1 MRTSYFPHF
10 VARDETPQKE
20 GKSKQVGIITLSLCH
35 FSVQNMNIG
44 ATPVDLLIDCSGALA
59 STEIVVLSTMNIIL
73 GLFSVFGNALI
84 LAAIYKVAT
93 QRTVSNVFI
102 ASMSVADFS
111 VGLLMN
117 PLWVAKSILNI
128 WKSDN
133 KLSTVIEVL
142 TMQTIVAT
150 TFSLCAVSV
159 DRYIAVT
166 KMRYHEIMTW
176 KRVRII
182 IVFIW
187 MFSILFASL
196 RLFITNPFQLPK
208 LWLAATVITVI
219 VPITLISVCY
229 YLIFKAARQQIRRIS
244 LQKTFNPDE
253 IIVQVKN
260 RKAACT
266 IGIIVGVF
274 TICWSPSL
282 VISLVQFFTS
292 DLCQKTRIN
301 GYWFWAALAEFSN
314 SAFNPFIYCMRSRE
328 FRKAVNK
335 AITCH

>member
-1 MRTSYFPHF
+1 M
-10 VARDETPQKE
+10 D
-20 GKSKQVGIITLSLCH
+20 
-35 FSVQNMNIG
+35 IG
-44 ATPVDLLIDCSGALA
+44 TTPVDLPLDCSGALA
-59 STEIVVLSTMNIIL
+59 STEIVVLATMNIIL

-84 LAAIYKVAT
+84 LAAIYKVPA
-93 QRTVSNVFI
+93 QRTMSNAFI

-117 PLWVAKSILNI
+117 PLWVAKSVLNI

-150 TFSLCAVSV
+150 TVSLCAVSM
-159 DRYIAVT
+159 DRYVAVA

-187 MFSILFASL
+187 TFSMSFACL
-196 RLFITNPFQLPK
+196 RIFITDPIQLPK
-208 LWLAATVITVI
+208 LWLAATVITVLT
-219 VPITLISVCY
+219 PITLISSCY
-229 YLIFKAARQQIRRIS
+229 YFIFKAARRQIKRIS
-244 LQKTFNPDE
+244 LEETFNPDE
-253 IIVQVKN
+253 AIVQLKN

-266 IGIIVGVF
+266 IGIIVGIF

-292 DLCQKTRIN
+292 DLCKKTRIN
-301 GYWFWAALAEFSN
+301 GYWFWGALAEFSN

-328 FRKAVNK
+328 FRKAVK
-335 AITCH
+335 RAITCH

>member
-1 MRTSYFPHF
+1 M
-10 VARDETPQKE
+10 
-20 GKSKQVGIITLSLCH
+20 
-35 FSVQNMNIG
+35 
-44 ATPVDLLIDCSGALA
+44 DLLNDCSGALS
-59 STEIVVLSTMNIIL
+59 STDIVVLSTMNIIL
-73 GLFSVFGNALI
+73 GLFSVFGNVLI
-84 LAAIYKVAT
+84 VAAIYKVPT
-93 QRTVSNVFI
+93 QRTVSNAFI

-117 PLWVAKSILNI
+117 PLWVAKSVLNI

-150 TFSLCAVSV
+150 TLSLCAVSM

-176 KRVRII
+176 KRVRITI
-182 IVFIW
+182 LSIW
-187 MFSILFASL
+187 LFSILFACL
-196 RLFITNPFQLPK
+196 RLFIRDPFQLPK
-208 LWLAATVITVI
+208 LWLATTVVTVIT
-219 VPITLISVCY
+219 PITLISICY
-229 YLIFKAARQQIRRIS
+229 YFIFKAARQQIRRIS
-244 LQKTFNPDE
+244 LEETFNPDE
-253 IIVQVKN
+253 AIIQLKN

-292 DLCQKTRIN
+292 DLCKKTRIN
-301 GYWFWAALAEFSN
+301 GYWFWGALAEFSN

-328 FRKAVNK
+328 FRKAVK
-335 AITCH
+335 RAITCH

>member
-1 MRTSYFPHF
+1 
-10 VARDETPQKE
+10 
-20 GKSKQVGIITLSLCH
+20 
-35 FSVQNMNIG
+35 MNIG
-44 ATPVDLLIDCSGALA
+44 ATPVDLLMDCSGALT

-84 LAAIYKVAT
+84 LATIYKVPT
-93 QRTVSNVFI
+93 QKTVSNAFI
-102 ASMSVADFS
+102 ASMNVADFS

-133 KLSTVIEVL
+133 KLSTGIEVL

-150 TFSLCAVSV
+150 TFSLSAVSM

-166 KMRYHEIMTW
+166 KMRYDEIITW
-176 KRVRII
+176 KRVRIV

-196 RLFITNPFQLPK
+196 RLFITDPFQLPK

-219 VPITLISVCY
+219 TPITLISICY
-229 YLIFKAARQQIRRIS
+229 YFIFKVARLQIRRIS
-244 LQKTFNPDE
+244 LQETFNPDE
-253 IIVQVKN
+253 VIVQVKN

-282 VISLVQFFTS
+282 VISLIQFFTS
-292 DLCQKTRIN
+292 DLCQKLKIN
-301 GYWFWAALAEFSN
+301 GYWFWGALAEFSN
-314 SAFNPFIYCMRSRE
+314 SAFNPFIYCMRCRE
-328 FRKAVNK
+328 FRKAVKK
-335 AITCH
+335 AITWH

>member
-1 MRTSYFPHF
+1 
-10 VARDETPQKE
+10 
-20 GKSKQVGIITLSLCH
+20 
-35 FSVQNMNIG
+35 MNIG
-44 ATPVDLLIDCSGALA
+44 ATPEDRTVMDCSGALT
-59 STEIVVLSTMNIIL
+59 STEIVFLSTMNIIL

-84 LAAIYKVAT
+84 LAAIYKVPT
-93 QRTVSNVFI
+93 QRTVSNAFI

-111 VGLLMN
+111 VGVVMN

-128 WKSDN
+128 WRSEN
-133 KLSTVIEVL
+133 KLSTGIEVV

-150 TFSLCAVSV
+150 TFSLSAVSV

-166 KMRYHEIMTW
+166 KMRYDEIITW
-176 KRVRII
+176 KRVRIV

-196 RLFITNPFQLPK
+196 RLFITDPIQLPK

-219 VPITLISVCY
+219 APIILISVCY
-229 YLIFKAARQQIRRIS
+229 YFIFKAARLQIRRIS
-244 LQKTFNPDE
+244 LQETFNPDE
-253 IIVQVKN
+253 VIVQVKN

-292 DLCQKTRIN
+292 DLCQKLKIN
-301 GYWFWAALAEFSN
+301 GYWFWGALAEFSN

-328 FRKAVNK
+328 FRKAVRR
-335 AITCH
+335 AIACH

>member
-1 MRTSYFPHF
+1 M
-10 VARDETPQKE
+10 
-20 GKSKQVGIITLSLCH
+20 
-35 FSVQNMNIG
+35 
-44 ATPVDLLIDCSGALA
+44 DLPIDCSGALT

-84 LAAIYKVAT
+84 LAAIYKVPA
-93 QRTVSNVFI
+93 QKTVSNAFI
-102 ASMSVADFS
+102 GSMSVADFS

-133 KLSTVIEVL
+133 KLSTGIEVL

-176 KRVRII
+176 KRARII

-196 RLFITNPFQLPK
+196 RLFITDPFQLPK
-208 LWLAATVITVI
+208 LWLVATVITVI
-219 VPITLISVCY
+219 TPITLISVCY
-229 YLIFKAARQQIRRIS
+229 YFIFKAVRLQIRRIS
-244 LQKTFNPDE
+244 LQGTFNPNE
-253 IIVQVKN
+253 VIIQVKN
-260 RKAACT
+260 RRAACT

-292 DLCQKTRIN
+292 DLCKKTRIN
-301 GYWFWAALAEFSN
+301 GYWFWGALAEFSN
-314 SAFNPFIYCMRSRE
+314 SAFNPFVYCMRSRE
-328 FRKAVNK
+328 FRKAIK
-335 AITCH
+335 RAISCH